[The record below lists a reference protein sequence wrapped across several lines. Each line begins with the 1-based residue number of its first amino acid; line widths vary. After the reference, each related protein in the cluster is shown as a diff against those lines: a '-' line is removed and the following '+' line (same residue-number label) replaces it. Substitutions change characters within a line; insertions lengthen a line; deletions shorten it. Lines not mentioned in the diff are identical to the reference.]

1 MTIIEAMG
9 TGLPIVASAV
19 GGVPD
24 MLISEESALLV
35 DGEPENT
42 AAAVIRLAQDI
53 HLRERLGQKAKQE
66 SRRFSADYMAQRYC
80 AAYQSEGEAL

>member
-24 MLISEESALLV
+24 MLTDGESGLLV
-35 DGEPENT
+35 SPQPEVV
-42 AAAVIRLAQDI
+42 AQAVLRLAKNEQ
-53 HLRERLGQKAKQE
+53 LRETLGQNAKRE
-66 SRRFSADYMAQRYC
+66 SRRFSAEYMAQCYC
-80 AAYQSEGEAL
+80 AVYEGGAL